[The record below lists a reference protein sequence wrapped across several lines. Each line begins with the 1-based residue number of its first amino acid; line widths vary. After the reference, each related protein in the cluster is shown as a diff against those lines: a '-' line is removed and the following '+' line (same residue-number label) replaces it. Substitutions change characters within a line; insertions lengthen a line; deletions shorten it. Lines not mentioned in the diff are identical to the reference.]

1 MGVIGEIQ
9 IGGRRLMVTEGSVE
23 ATLLSTG
30 CREHPRQP
38 RIKTAILTF
47 LRKPPPP
54 YTSALPRFISVSQA
68 FEYILGHIVV
78 CPTKLHVGHIS

>member
-1 MGVIGEIQ
+1 MRNYCELDMGRRVSGVLGGHGQVGAEPGEIQ
-9 IGGRRLMVTEGSVE
+9 KGGRRLMVTEGSAE

-47 LRKPPPP
+47 LRKPSSLHICF
-54 YTSALPRFISVSQA
+54 TSF
-68 FEYILGHIVV
+68 H
-78 CPTKLHVGHIS
+78 